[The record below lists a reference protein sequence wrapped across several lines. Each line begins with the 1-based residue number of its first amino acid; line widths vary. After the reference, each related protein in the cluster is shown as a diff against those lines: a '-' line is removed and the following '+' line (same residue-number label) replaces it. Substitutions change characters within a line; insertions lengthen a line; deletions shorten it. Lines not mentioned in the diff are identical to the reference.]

1 MRVAHVMAGARH
13 GGAELF
19 FERLCPALARAGET
33 VLPVIRRD
41 AGRAAR
47 LRAAGLAPVQLGF
60 GGALDVATGWRLRA
74 VLRRFRPQVTMAWM
88 NRAAR
93 FTPSG
98 LGTRS
103 GLSVPV
109 LVGRLGGYYDL
120 AYYRR
125 CDHLVGNTRGIVD
138 WIVAQGIEPSRVH
151 HLPNF
156 CPDLRGA
163 APERLGVPAGAR
175 LVLAA
180 GRLHP
185 VKGFD
190 VLVRAMPLLP
200 DVHVLIAGEGAER
213 ATLAALAGELGVA
226 DRLHLPG
233 WRGDTAALLAAAD
246 VLACPSRSEPL
257 GNVVLEAFSA
267 GCPVVAS
274 RAAGPV
280 ELIEPGETGLLVPIE
295 DAPALAAAIASLLG
309 DTGLAAALAAAG
321 RSRFEAEHAEPAV
334 VQLWQAFFGAVAPN
348 GAPGAAS
355 PSRARGAA

>member
-1 MRVAHVMAGARH
+1 MAGARH

-19 FERLCPALARAGET
+19 FERLCSALARAGET

-47 LRAAGLAPVQLGF
+47 LREAGLAPIQLGF
-60 GGALDVATGWRLRA
+60 GGALDLATGVQLRA
-74 VLRRFRPQVTMAWM
+74 VLRRFRPQVTVAWM

-93 FTPSG
+93 FAPSG
-98 LGTRS
+98 L
-103 GLSVPV
+103 PV

-120 AYYRR
+120 ANYRR
-125 CDHLVGNTRGIVD
+125 CDHLVGNTRGIVE
-138 WIVAQGIEPSRVH
+138 WIVSQGIEPSRVH

-163 APERLGVPAGAR
+163 VPERLGVPAGAR

-200 DVHVLIAGEGAER
+200 GVHVVIAGEGTER
-213 ATLAALAGELGVA
+213 AALVALASELGVGG
-226 DRLHLPG
+226 RLHLPG
-233 WRGDTAALLAAAD
+233 WRGDIAALLAAAD

-274 RAAGPV
+274 RAAGPL
-280 ELIEPGETGLLVPIE
+280 ELIEPGETGLLMPVD
-295 DAPALAAAIASLLG
+295 DAPALAAAIAAV
-309 DTGLAAALAAAG
+309 LADSALAARLADAA
-321 RSRFEAEHAEPAV
+321 RRRYEAQHAEAAV
-334 VQLWQAFFGAVAPN
+334 VRRWQAFLATVAAADMTRAVA
-348 GAPGAAS
+348 
-355 PSRARGAA
+355 

>member
-1 MRVAHVMAGARH
+1 MRVAQVMAGARH

-47 LRAAGLAPVQLGF
+47 LREVGLAPVELGF

-74 VLRRFRPQVTMAWM
+74 VLRRFRPDITMAWM

-93 FTPSG
+93 FAPSG
-98 LGTRS
+98 L
-103 GLSVPV
+103 PV
-109 LVGRLGGYYDL
+109 LVGRLGVYYDL
-120 AYYRR
+120 GYYHR

-138 WIVAQGIEPSRVH
+138 WIVAQGVEPSRVH

-156 CPDLRGA
+156 CPDLRGVA
-163 APERLGVPAGAR
+163 AERLSVPAAAR
-175 LVLAA
+175 MVLAA

-190 VLVRAMPLLP
+190 VLVRAMPMLP
-200 DVHVLIAGEGAER
+200 GVHVVIAGEGGER
-213 ATLAALAGELGVA
+213 AALVTLAGELGVG

-233 WRGDTAALLAAAD
+233 WRSDTAALLAAAD
-246 VLACPSRSEPL
+246 VLACSSRSEPL
-257 GNVVLEAFSA
+257 GNVVLEAFSS

-274 RAAGPV
+274 STAGPL
-280 ELIEPGETGLLVPIE
+280 ELIEPGETGLLVPIG
-295 DAPALAAAIASLLG
+295 DAPALALAIAAV
-309 DTGLAAALAAAG
+309 LADAALAARLAAAA
-321 RSRFEAEHAEPAV
+321 RLRFEAQHAEPAV
-334 VQLWQAFFGAVAPN
+334 MRRWQAFFAAVASSRTTR
-348 GAPGAAS
+348 AA
-355 PSRARGAA
+355 A